1 MSTSIIAIKRRVTGA
16 PGAPTGLVVGE
27 LAYNQVNQTL
37 YYGFSATTGISAI
50 PIAGSGSYVGLTG
63 HQQISGDKSFYDT
76 TSFLGEVT
84 FSKPVTFA
92 SSDMNFGKLT
102 SYYSLSSLGETTLA
116 KTVFAADSTVDA
128 TLAVLSVSTADQS
141 QSGNIVASTGF
152 TQTLVGTVS
161 STLNNAITATNT
173 LLETVSTTL
182 NSAITGASTLLE
194 TVSTTL
200 NSTITAVNT
209 SLVSVSSSLY
219 EQITGNNLT
228 LSNNIT
234 SVSSA
239 LATSLVE
246 MTSGLANGLVTLNT
260 DQSVSGVKTFT
271 APVVVSAPTFTQWS
285 TLSTNGSANNV
296 ATLSAVLGAPLS
308 LFTGAQAPSA
318 TVNFIDSSNEVTVR
332 LTNVASPTADH
343 DVATKIYVDAVAASL
358 NIHQAVDFATVSLL
372 PGSMWNGGTLTIIGA
387 TVTDNGANPDSIYVD
402 GGDGDWV
409 VGTRV
414 LIKNQTNPVHNG
426 VYVVDTIDD
435 GGYVAFQGETT
446 LVRADDYNNSN
457 GEIGKGD
464 FVFVSSGYVNS
475 NTGWVQTTEGTTVLP
490 TGKKCVTVNTD
501 AISFTQFS
509 GAGSIA
515 ADEITIE
522 KAGTQFRLKSTFVPG
537 TALGIVV
544 DTYGRVDVA
553 NSSIPNSLK
562 ALSGVTIGD
571 GSAQLPLFTSAS
583 AVSAVTVTDFGK
595 AVLTSSAATVSDLL
609 ALSSMSHQASS
620 NVFITGGTITAT
632 SLSAV
637 TFVDCVFDSGT
648 F

>member
-16 PGAPTGLVVGE
+16 PGAPAGLVVGE

-63 HQQISGDKSFYDT
+63 HQQISGDKSFYGT

-161 STLNNAITATNT
+161 STLNIAITATNT

-200 NSTITAVNT
+200 NGTITAVNT
-209 SLVSVSSSLY
+209 SLISVSSSLND
-219 EQITGNNLT
+219 QITGNFLT

-246 MTSGLANGLVTLNT
+246 ATSGLANGLVTLNT

-271 APVVVSAPTFTQWS
+271 RPVVVSAPTFTEWS
-285 TLSTNGSANNV
+285 TLRTNGSANNV

-308 LFTGAQAPSA
+308 LFTAAQAPSA
-318 TVNFIDSSNEVTVR
+318 TVSFRDSNDAVTVR

-358 NIHQAVDFATVSLL
+358 NIHQAVDFTTLAALHYAIWNAGTFTITGLGFANHNNKAAVG
-372 PGSMWNGGTLTIIGA
+372 GSE
-387 TVTDNGANPDSIYVD
+387 
-402 GGDGDWV
+402 GDWGL
-409 VGTRV
+409 GTRV
-414 LIKNQTNPVHNG
+414 LVKNQSIAAQNG
-426 VYVVDTIDD
+426 VYVVDTVDYGAYVHGD
-435 GGYVAFQGETT
+435 GELT
-446 LVRADDYNNSN
+446 LVRADDYNNST
-457 GEIGKGD
+457 GEISKGD
-464 FVFVSSGYVNS
+464 FVFVTEGYS
-475 NTGWVQTTEGTTVLP
+475 LANTGWVQTSEGTTVLP
-490 TGKKCVTVNTD
+490 TGAKCVTVNSDPIT
-501 AISFTQFS
+501 FTQFS
-509 GAGSIA
+509 GAGQITGDNVTIRKDFTEFKLVTLT
-515 ADEITIE
+515 DE
-522 KAGTQFRLKSTFVPG
+522 ASSL
-537 TALGIVV
+537 LGISV
-544 DTYGRVDVA
+544 DRYGRVNVLG
-553 NSSIPNSLK
+553 SSVPNSLK
-562 ALSGVTIGD
+562 ALSAVTIGN
-571 GSAQLPLFTSAS
+571 GSAQLPLFTDTNT
-583 AVSAVTVTDFGK
+583 VSAVTVSDFGRS
-595 AVLTSSAATVSDLL
+595 VLTSSANTVSELL
-609 ALSSMSHQASS
+609 ALSSMSHQASG